1 MTKLIAETAWH
12 HEGDYYFMKDLV
24 SQLCEMS
31 STDVIKMHITL
42 DFDEYMSKE
51 HDAYNI
57 LKKWL
62 LSAEQWEELIDK
74 VRLNGKELMLLL
86 NDTSAIKFAAQYNS
100 ELVELHSVCLNVP
113 SLQQAILEEID
124 SKTKIIIG
132 VGGCSLQE
140 IDKAVE
146 AFKKR
151 DTILMF
157 GFQNYPTRYADVNL
171 NKIRKV
177 QSLYPDNRYGY
188 ADHTAWDEENNEFI
202 TMLVSA
208 NSMDYI
214 EKHVTTEYGKERC
227 DYSAAISIDM
237 FESLAKKVRLLD
249 SIAGDGVIALNE
261 GEKEYSKY
269 GLMKMAAVAVNNLNK
284 GKVVTI
290 DDIRFCRTSET
301 TDLSQIDV
309 LNYLSHPLQQDIKT
323 GAPFKRSHFSE

>member
-12 HEGDYYFMKDLV
+12 HEGDFLFMKDLV

-113 SLQQAILEEID
+113 SLQQAIIEEID

-146 AFKKR
+146 AFKILGAKKAFAMHFGTFPLGKDGPNTAANELSLILKR
-151 DTILMF
+151 ENLLRS
-157 GFQNYPTRYADVNL
+157 FQVPL
-171 NKIRKV
+171 
-177 QSLYPDNRYGY
+177 PG
-188 ADHTAWDEENNEFI
+188 
-202 TMLVSA
+202 M
-208 NSMDYI
+208 
-214 EKHVTTEYGKERC
+214 
-227 DYSAAISIDM
+227 SID
-237 FESLAKKVRLLD
+237 LK
-249 SIAGDGVIALNE
+249 
-261 GEKEYSKY
+261 
-269 GLMKMAAVAVNNLNK
+269 
-284 GKVVTI
+284 
-290 DDIRFCRTSET
+290 
-301 TDLSQIDV
+301 
-309 LNYLSHPLQQDIKT
+309 
-323 GAPFKRSHFSE
+323 